1 MRILKTFWQGLG
13 TTNTKINMVVYLWLV
28 NFVFSLLMAA
38 PIYSI
43 LYKDLSRSLMADQVA
58 RGIDLLWLGDILYK
72 HKNLF
77 PSLAGWLL
85 IPGVLFLLLHIFLNG
100 GVLGGIVY
108 GEEKIDLSR
117 FFSFCGR
124 YFSRFFRVFLISLVG
139 YVLVLGGVYQILA
152 APFNLWKRNASS
164 EWGVIISS
172 NLKFLILILL
182 FSIIRMFFDYVKIRL
197 VVEDSQKAIRATMLN
212 LSFLRKRFWRAWAL
226 YLLVGSAVILLGII
240 YLAVYQNL
248 PKMGFMLLLA
258 FVWQQIYI
266 FSKMW
271 TKVLFFSTEYHLFS
285 NYR

>member
-1 MRILKTFWQGLG
+1 
-13 TTNTKINMVVYLWLV
+13 
-28 NFVFSLLMAA
+28 
-38 PIYSI
+38 
-43 LYKDLSRSLMADQVA
+43 
-58 RGIDLLWLGDILYK
+58 
-72 HKNLF
+72 
-77 PSLAGWLL
+77 
-85 IPGVLFLLLHIFLNG
+85 VLFLLLHIFLNG

-172 NLKFLILILL
+172 NLKFMILILL
-182 FSIIRMFFDYVKIRL
+182 LSIIRMFFDYVKIRL